1 MKFHN
6 NRSHN
11 LTQYLKKFGWKK
23 AEPNEPSDFSLWDTY
38 NKNDVDSLIKV
49 WPKEF
54 YSIID
59 CLWTWHKRLEKFNL
73 THLAPLTITDWDKQ
87 KLDECDFKKDDLWF
101 FKQIFGVHGK
111 GINLFSTF
119 KDYQKISNFVQA
131 VGHMQGPCLVEDL
144 THYYI
149 LQKGIVD
156 THLIQGRKYILR
168 VYTLSLGNGKTRSKN
183 ATRKY
188 EWYGNIALSAQNIEE
203 RKRCKRFCGCQWI
216 FISSDK
222 GTVHNKRN
230 NCTDNWSRLS

>member
-1 MKFHN
+1 M
-6 NRSHN
+6 
-11 LTQYLKKFGWKK
+11 
-23 AEPNEPSDFSLWDTY
+23 WDTY
-38 NKNDVDSLIKV
+38 NKNDVDSVIKV

-59 CLWTWHKRLEKFNL
+59 CLWTWHKRLEEFNL

-111 GINLFSTF
+111 GINLFSKF

-168 VYTLSLGNGKTRSKN
+168 VYTLSLGNGKTYIYNDCFYYTALFPLKYDNKACYIGKN
-183 ATRKY
+183 NRVYPLSVKNQNGKTYVPAEQMRTNVHVSHWRIDSEGKYNIIDNRKM
-188 EWYGNIALSAQNIEE
+188 GLL
-203 RKRCKRFCGCQWI
+203 RFYSI
-216 FISSDK
+216 
-222 GTVHNKRN
+222 
-230 NCTDNWSRLS
+230 